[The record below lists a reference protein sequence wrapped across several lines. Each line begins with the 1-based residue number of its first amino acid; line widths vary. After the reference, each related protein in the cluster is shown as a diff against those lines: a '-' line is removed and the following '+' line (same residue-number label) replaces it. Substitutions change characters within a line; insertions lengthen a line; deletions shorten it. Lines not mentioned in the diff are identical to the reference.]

1 MSNNVVKAEE
11 IPVKVH
17 ISEITFN
24 DGTQI
29 PLNKND
35 LVIFVGPN
43 NVGKSQA
50 LNDIYSLCNLSTNTV
65 VVKDIKIHKSK
76 GSLLPLI
83 KKASFIEEIGDQI
96 YWYLNGA
103 KYGFRK
109 FDEDNIFFESND
121 YRSYRDLFL
130 CHITTEKR
138 LDICTPANLINRN
151 QPWINPIH
159 YASFGSDFN
168 KWLSDNFSKAFGE
181 AVIPNIL
188 HGKSIP
194 LCIGE
199 QVNLKESFKNEQ
211 ERLMKY
217 ASILEKYKQA
227 HLQGDGIKSF
237 LGILLYLM
245 LDYYQTYLIDEP
257 EAFLHPPH
265 ARIIGQI
272 IGETLNDNQQ
282 AFISTHSE
290 NFIKGLLDK
299 CPERLKIIR
308 ITRKGKNNNISILDN
323 SGIQAAFSNPLIK
336 YSNIMSGI
344 FHKNVVLC
352 ESDSDCK
359 FYSFIENKIK
369 QNNNMYSETL
379 YIHCGGKH
387 RVGLIAKTL
396 ISLGI
401 NVKLILDLDFLDD
414 INIVKS
420 VTSVCG
426 IDWDNLESD
435 FNVVDKQVKSNS
447 NNISRDSLQKEI
459 NSILSKKENNAPVS
473 NSELEKIKKLFVK
486 PSRWQQI
493 KECGVSAFP
502 AGDAKKAFNR
512 INDKL
517 RSGHIYLVPVGEL
530 ERFVPEIGGHGPEW
544 VNKVI
549 ENHPEILD
557 SVYKNA
563 IDFIKGMDL

>member
-1 MSNNVVKAEE
+1 MSNNVVKVEE

-29 PLNKND
+29 SLNKND

-109 FDEDNIFFESND
+109 ESDDTFFLGENHYS
-121 YRSYRDLFL
+121 SYRELL
-130 CHITTEKR
+130 VCHLTTEKR
-138 LDICTPANLINRN
+138 LDICKPADLINRD
-151 QPWINPIH
+151 QHFTNPIH
-159 YASFGSDFN
+159 YAAFRSEFY
-168 KWLSDNFSKAFGE
+168 KWLSVNFSKAFGKGI
-181 AVIPNIL
+181 IPNIL
-188 HGKSIP
+188 HGGSIP

-199 QVNLKESFKNEQ
+199 QVNLNESFNNEQ
-211 ERLMKY
+211 ERLIKY
-217 ASILEKYKQA
+217 ASILENYNQA
-227 HLQGDGIKSF
+227 HLQGDGVKSF
-237 LGILLYLM
+237 LGVLLYLM
-245 LDYYQTYLIDEP
+245 LDFYQTYLIDEP
-257 EAFLHPPH
+257 ESFLHPPH

-272 IGETLNDNQQ
+272 LGENLNNNQQ

-290 NFIKGLLDK
+290 ELMKGLLDV
-299 CPERLKIIR
+299 CPERLKIVR
-308 ITRKGKNNNISILDN
+308 ITRKDNTNIVSVLEN
-323 SGIQAAFSNPLIK
+323 SDIQAAFNTPLIK

-352 ESDSDCK
+352 ESDSDCR
-359 FYSFIENKIK
+359 FYAFIENKIK
-369 QNNNMYSETL
+369 QKNNMYSETL

-387 RVGLIAKTL
+387 RIGLIAKTL

-401 NVKLILDLDFLDD
+401 EVKLILDLDFLDD
-414 INIVKS
+414 IHIVKD
-420 VTSVCG
+420 VTAICG
-426 IDWDNLESD
+426 IDWNCIEND
-435 FNVVDKQVKSNS
+435 FNIIDKQVKSNS
-447 NNISRDSLQKEI
+447 NNISRDALQIEI
-459 NSILSKKENNAPVS
+459 NSILSKKDNNAPVS

-486 PSRWQQI
+486 SSRWQQI

-530 ERFVPEIGGHGPEW
+530 ECFVPEIGGHGPEW

-549 ENHPEILD
+549 ENYPEISD
-557 SVYKNA
+557 PVYKNA
-563 IDFIKGMDL
+563 IDFIEGMDL